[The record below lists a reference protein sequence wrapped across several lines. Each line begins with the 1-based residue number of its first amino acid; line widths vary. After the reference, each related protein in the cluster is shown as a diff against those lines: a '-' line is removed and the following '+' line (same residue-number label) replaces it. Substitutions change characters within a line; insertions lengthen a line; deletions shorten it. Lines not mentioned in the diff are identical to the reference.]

1 MCAICVCVGREALLH
16 VFITVLQVGP
26 PVLPSKKTLAPFY
39 RLLPWQLALAEQDEP
54 EGATRA
60 IFLSLCIYLFLL
72 FCYNPFPANPCS
84 CSAFSIRFSFFF
96 FVLFAGRY
104 TSRSQHTCKCENS
117 YSVLITDRLAVCSEG
132 ESSKEIPLQTP
143 AALKHV
149 DLMLKYIKML
159 WDYCV
164 SDTVNK
170 AFCPLQQW
178 KEFNSGGNN
187 FTARKALCEL
197 TKNLKE
203 DP

>member
-1 MCAICVCVGREALLH
+1 MNPKGQLEPSFSH
-16 VFITVLQVGP
+16 SVFICFFSFVITPFQQ
-26 PVLPSKKTLAPFY
+26 TLA
-39 RLLPWQLALAEQDEP
+39 R
-54 EGATRA
+54 
-60 IFLSLCIYLFLL
+60 FLL
-72 FCYNPFPANPCS
+72 SPFV
-84 CSAFSIRFSFFF
+84 FHF